1 MTQAFLRANR
11 RTFTSLRKYRNYRLF
26 FSGQVVSVSG
36 TWMQNI
42 ATAWLILSLTHSP
55 VAVGVLALCQFLPF
69 SIFGLFSGVLV
80 DRFDP
85 RKTVIATQAVSL
97 VFAAVLAGLTLGG
110 IVEPWQVYLLS
121 ALRGAVLVVDAPARQ
136 ALTFA
141 MVGRDE
147 LPNAVALNSSLFN
160 AARVIGPAAGGIVV
174 AAAGVGFCFAFNA
187 ASFLAVLAGLL
198 LMRKSEMFPIE
209 RPETAPTLL
218 GGTREA
224 LTYVARARRPLV
236 VLVLVCV
243 VSTFAFNFN
252 VLLPVLAKQTL
263 GGGPETFGVLSA
275 CFGAG
280 ALAGA
285 LVSASLG
292 RASWRALLIGTAG
305 FGLAE
310 LLLAPE
316 RSVAAAGALLVVTGL
331 CFTLWTSNANSS
343 LQLAAPDALR
353 GRVIGLYYFAFNGT
367 GPIGGLLAGWLA
379 AVGGTAL
386 AFGVGGAIALL
397 AVGGALLARARC
409 AGAGRNPYHL
419 LSDAFTLFGEAG
431 AR

>member
-1 MTQAFLRANR
+1 VTAALLRANR
-11 RTFTSLRKYRNYRLF
+11 RTFTSLRKHRNYRLF

-97 VFAAVLAGLTLGG
+97 VFAAVLAALTLGG
-110 IVEPWQVYLLS
+110 VVEPWQVYLLS

-136 ALTFA
+136 ALTFG

-160 AARVIGPAAGGIVV
+160 AARVIGPAAGGVVV
-174 AAAGVGFCFAFNA
+174 ATAGVGFCFAFNA
-187 ASFLAVLAGLL
+187 VSFLAVLVGLL
-198 LMRKSEMFPIE
+198 LMRPSEMFPIE
-209 RPETAPTLL
+209 RPETPPTLL

-224 LTYVARARRPLV
+224 FEYVVRARRPLV
-236 VLVLVCV
+236 VLALVCV

-263 GGGPETFGVLSA
+263 GGGPQVFGVLSA

-280 ALAGA
+280 ALVGA
-285 LVSASLG
+285 LLSASLG
-292 RASWRALLIGTAG
+292 RASWRTLMLGTAG

-316 RSVAAAGALLVVTGL
+316 RSIAAAGALLVVTGL
-331 CFTLWTSNANSS
+331 CFTLWTSMANSS
-343 LQLAAPDALR
+343 LQLAAPDTLR

-367 GPIGGLLAGWLA
+367 GPVGGLLAGWLA
-379 AVGGTAL
+379 ATGGTAL
-386 AFGVGGAIALL
+386 AFAVGGVIALL
-397 AVGGALLARARC
+397 SVGGALVANGSLRR
-409 AGAGRNPYHL
+409 RQRRL
-419 LSDAFTLFGEAG
+419 EILTTS
-431 AR
+431 